1 MENESK
7 VRKPTGTRYS
17 DEVRERA
24 VRMVFEHQHE
34 YQTPGAA
41 IRSIASKMGMSRE
54 TLRNW
59 IVQAERD
66 RGQRA
71 GATTSELARL
81 KELECENREL
91 RTANEILRKA
101 SALFRTGGARPPI
114 EAMIA
119 FIDEHRDVYGIEPI
133 CRLLPIAPSTYYR
146 HAGRRSDPEQWPAR
160 ARRDAELKALIRAVW
175 DENFGVYGVRK
186 VWRQLLRDG
195 VKLAR
200 CTVARL
206 MKVMGLEGVRRGRRI
221 KTTQRDDALPCP
233 LDRVK
238 RQFRADRP
246 NALWVADFTYCWTW
260 SGFVYVAFVTDVFAR
275 RIVGWR
281 VSASMRT
288 DFVLD
293 ALNQALHDRQPP
305 PGLIHHSDHGSQ
317 YLSIRYTERLVDV
330 GVEPSVGTVGDSYD
344 NALAETI
351 NGLYKAEV
359 VHRRSWRTLQ
369 DVELATL
376 EWVHWYNRHRL
387 LGPLGY
393 VSPAEAEEA
402 YNRNLVLSAR
412 AV

>member
-7 VRKPTGTRYS
+7 ARKPTGRRYS

-24 VRMVFEHQHE
+24 IRMVLEHQHE
-34 YQTPGAA
+34 YETQGAA

-59 IVQAERD
+59 IIQAERD
-66 RGQRA
+66 RGQRS
-71 GATTSELARL
+71 GATSSELARL
-81 KELECENREL
+81 KELERENREL

-101 SALFRTGGARPPI
+101 SAYFAPGGARPPI

-119 FIDEHRDVYGIEPI
+119 FIDEHRDVYGVEPI
-133 CRLLPIAPSTYYR
+133 CRLLPIAPSTYYW
-146 HAGRRSDPEQWPAR
+146 HAGRRSDPEQWPTR
-160 ARRDAELKALIRAVW
+160 VRRDAELKALIRAVW

-195 VKLAR
+195 VKVAR

-206 MKVMGLEGVRRGRRI
+206 MRMMGLEGVRRGRRI
-221 KTTQRDDALPCP
+221 KTTQRDDAVPCP

-281 VSASMRT
+281 VSTSMRT

-317 YLSIRYTERLVDV
+317 YLSIRYTERLVDA
-330 GVEPSVGTVGDSYD
+330 GVQPSAGSVGDSYD

-376 EWVHWYNRHRL
+376 EWVHWYNHHRL

-412 AV
+412 